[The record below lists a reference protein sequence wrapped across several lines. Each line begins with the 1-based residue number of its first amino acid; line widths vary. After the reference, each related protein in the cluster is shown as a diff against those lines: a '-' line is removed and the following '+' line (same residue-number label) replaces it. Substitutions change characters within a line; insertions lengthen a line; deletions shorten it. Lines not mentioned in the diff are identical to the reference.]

1 MQSIKN
7 MSYNKLIIAA
17 AGSGKT
23 RTLVEETLKIT
34 DKNVLI
40 TTFTEANE
48 AGIKKKIIKK
58 TGGYIPKN
66 ITVQTW
72 YSFLLQHGVRPFQSS
87 MNDDLWDKKIGF
99 FLISGTSAMYTNE
112 TKDFFKHY
120 FTKDLK
126 IYSDKISKFIVK
138 LNKKVNGDIVKRISN
153 IYPNIF
159 IDEVQDL
166 AGYDLEILKLFFD
179 SQSNI
184 LLVGDPRQG
193 IYSTN
198 NSKKNKKFS
207 KSQIIHFFED
217 DKIKGKLI
225 TDDTSLTVNYRS
237 NQKICD
243 FSNKLFPNQKPTNS
257 GQKTLK
263 YGGVFLVKSKD
274 ANNFLKEN
282 KKCTQ
287 LRWNIKMKVNDK
299 YPVMNFG
306 ESKGL
311 DFESTLIYPTDSI
324 KKWIKDNNENIKET
338 TRCKFYVA
346 ITRAIHKIGVIYDYK
361 DCDEFEG
368 IDKYIIINE
377 KKKFTKL
384 EIG

>member
-7 MSYNKLIIAA
+7 MSNNKLIIAA

-23 RTLVEETLKIT
+23 RTLIEEALTIV
-34 DKNVLI
+34 DENVLI

-48 AGIKKKIIKK
+48 AEIKKKIIKK
-58 TGGYIPKN
+58 TGGYIPQN

-72 YSFLLQHGVRPFQSS
+72 YSFLLQHGVRPYQST
-87 MNDDLWDKKIGF
+87 MQDDLWDKKIGF

-112 TKDFFKHY
+112 STDFYKHY

-138 LNKKVNGDIVKRISN
+138 CNEKINGGIIKRISN

-166 AGYDLEILKLFFD
+166 AGYDLEILKLLFN

-193 IYSTN
+193 TYSTH
-198 NSKKNKKFS
+198 NSRKNKKFG

-217 DKIKGKLI
+217 DKIKENLNI
-225 TDDTSLTVNYRS
+225 DDTSLTTNYRS
-237 NQKICD
+237 NQGICT
-243 FSNKLFPNQKPTNS
+243 FSNKLYLDKKPTNS
-257 GQKTLK
+257 GQTKTTQHD
-263 YGGVFLVKSKD
+263 GIFLVK
-274 ANNFLKEN
+274 KEDIDN
-282 KKCTQ
+282 YLAKHKNCMQ
-287 LRWNIKMKVNDK
+287 LRWDLRKKVNNK

-311 DFESTLIYPTDSI
+311 DFDRVLIYPTDPI
-324 KKWIKDNNENIKET
+324 ENWIKDNNTKLAPIS
-338 TRCKFYVA
+338 RCKFYVA
-346 ITRAIHKIGVIYDYK
+346 VTRAMYSVGVVYNYEENEDI
-361 DCDEFEG
+361 EG
-368 IDKYIIINE
+368 L
-377 KKKFTKL
+377 KKFTLKK
-384 EIG
+384 

>member
-1 MQSIKN
+1 MQLIKD
-7 MSYNKLIIAA
+7 MSNNKLIIAA

-23 RTLVEETLKIT
+23 RTLVEEALKIT

-87 MNDDLWDKKIGF
+87 MNNDLWDKKIGF

-112 TKDFFKHY
+112 TTDFFKHY

-126 IYSDKISKFIVK
+126 IYSDKISKFIIK
-138 LNKKVNGDIVKRISN
+138 LNEEVSGDVIKRISN
-153 IYPNIF
+153 IYPHIF

-193 IYSTN
+193 TYSTH
-198 NSKKNKKFS
+198 NSRKNKKFG

-217 DKIKGKLI
+217 DKIKEKLSI
-225 TDDTSLTVNYRS
+225 DDTSLTINYRS
-237 NQKICD
+237 NQKICN
-243 FSNKLFPNQKPTNS
+243 FSNKLFPNQKPANS
-257 GQKTLK
+257 GQKTII
-263 YGGVFLVKSKD
+263 GSCGVFLVKAKD
-274 ANNFLKEN
+274 VDNFIKEN
-282 KKCTQ
+282 WKCTQ
-287 LRWNIKMKVNDK
+287 LRWDIRKKVNDK

-306 ESKGL
+306 EAKGL
-311 DFESTLIYPTDSI
+311 DFENIIIYPTTPI
-324 KKWIKDNNENIKET
+324 TNWIKDNKT
-338 TRCKFYVA
+338 DLAPTSCCKFYVA
-346 ITRAIHKIGVIYDYK
+346 VTRAMYNVGIVYDYK
-361 DCDEFEG
+361 DEEDFEG
-368 IDKYIIINE
+368 VDKY
-377 KKKFTKL
+377 KK
-384 EIG
+384 

>member
-1 MQSIKN
+1 MQSVKN

-23 RTLVEETLKIT
+23 RTLIEEALKIINE
-34 DKNVLI
+34 NVLI

-48 AGIKKKIIKK
+48 AEIKKKIIKK
-58 TGGYIPKN
+58 TGGYIPQN

-72 YSFLLQHGVRPFQSS
+72 YSFLLQHGVRPYQST
-87 MNDDLWDKKIGF
+87 MQDDLWDKKIGF

-112 TKDFFKHY
+112 SADFYKHY

-138 LNKKVNGDIVKRISN
+138 SNEKINGDIIKRISN

-166 AGYDLEILKLFFD
+166 AGYDLEILKLFFN

-193 IYSTN
+193 TYSTH
-198 NSKKNKKFS
+198 NSRKNKKFG

-217 DKIKGKLI
+217 NKIKEKFDI
-225 TDDTSLTVNYRS
+225 DHTSLTTNYRS
-237 NQKICD
+237 NQKICT
-243 FSNKLFPNQKPTNS
+243 FSNKLFPDQNPTIS
-257 GQKTLK
+257 GQIKTTNHD
-263 YGGVFLVKSKD
+263 GIFLIK
-274 ANNFLKEN
+274 KEN
-282 KKCTQ
+282 MDSYLEKYKNCMQ
-287 LRWNIKMKVNDK
+287 LRWNLRKKVNDK

-311 DFESTLIYPTDSI
+311 DFDRVLIYPTSTI
-324 KKWIKDNNENIKET
+324 ENWIKDNNTELSPT
-338 TRCKFYVA
+338 SCCKFYVA
-346 ITRAIHKIGVIYDYK
+346 VTRAMYSVGIIYNYNNSDK
-361 DCDEFEG
+361 FEG
-368 IDKYIIINE
+368 IENWE
-377 KKKFTKL
+377 S
-384 EIG
+384 